1 MKLAIIAIILLIV
14 IGTIIFLDN
23 KNSSENSIWINNQQI
38 KVELAETPSQKA
50 QGLSGREQLCDNCGM
65 FFLLEESQE
74 HSFWMKEMKFDLD
87 FIWINGNEV
96 VGINENV
103 SYLKGTEEKISPNV
117 LADKVL
123 EINAGKASGWGIE
136 IGDEIFFIL
145 GKYVKIEK

>member
-23 KNSSENSIWINNQQI
+23 KNSPENNIWINNQQI
-38 KVELAETPSQKA
+38 AVEIAETPSQKA

-65 FFLLEESQE
+65 LFLLEEYQE

-87 FIWINGNEV
+87 FVWIEGNRV
-96 VGINENV
+96 VEINKNI
-103 SYLKGTEEKISPNV
+103 SYIKGEQEKISPDV

-123 EINAGKASGWGIE
+123 EINAGKASEWEIE
-136 IGDEIFFIL
+136 IGYEIIF
-145 GKYVKIEK
+145 EK